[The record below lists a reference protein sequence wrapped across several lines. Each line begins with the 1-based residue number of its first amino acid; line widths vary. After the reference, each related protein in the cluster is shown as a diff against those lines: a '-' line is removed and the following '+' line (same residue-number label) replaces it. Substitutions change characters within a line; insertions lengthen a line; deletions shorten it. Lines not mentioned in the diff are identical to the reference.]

1 MKNMKNLSTLT
12 AALAAVIVLGAC
24 SSDDTYT
31 QPQPQVNTEPL
42 PIAFSSYIGRNVTR
56 ASIIDATAIQ
66 TQGVGV
72 WAMLTTGKYEPT
84 PTATGANTQFS
95 PEFFNNTKVA
105 YETNNSKWNYDGV
118 TYWPKAHDQY
128 VSFLAY
134 GPYMTDAT
142 LYNSTGGTDG
152 DKTYLK
158 YDATQTNQ
166 FDILRSKFK
175 LANMQCWYD
184 HTDATTS
191 EQTTGQATI
200 KKVADDNDAF
210 ATDAN
215 NTDVRLT
222 MIHPTARIAVSV
234 SSSALQN
241 YEHYTTTTNGEA
253 IKSNTTITINSIK
266 LLGDQTTAEATAEKP
281 VGTATAPTGAF
292 THSAYLNLAGKVSG
306 TAGKTGDDGY
316 SIGTGTDKTS
326 FWVADNSA
334 TDKLAF
340 SFNSFYSGS
349 FKDDYSADTQNTTVG
364 PGRKMWVPSTNSG
377 NVIEGTAKVEDG
389 KVSGIPT
396 VADIGTGASDYLFI
410 IPQDF
415 STDGLYCYINYTV
428 KYSDEPDKG
437 YTYAGYGQIK
447 KDFVAGGAYV
457 IRIDIN
463 NTNVAARIPITF
475 TVEDENWSDET
486 QVDVK
491 I

>member
-12 AALAAVIVLGAC
+12 AALAAVLALGAC

-72 WAMLTTGKYEPT
+72 LAMLTTGKYDPT
-84 PTATGANTQFS
+84 SNEANVTKTFT
-95 PEFFNNTKVA
+95 PEFFNNTKVS
-105 YETNNSKWNYDGV
+105 YNNTNSEWSYDGV
-118 TYWPKAHDQY
+118 TYWPKDHDQY

-134 GPYMTDAT
+134 GPYAKSVT
-142 LYNSTGGTDG
+142 LYNSNGGTDG

-158 YDATQTNQ
+158 YDATQAKQ
-166 FDILRSKFK
+166 FDILRSKFN
-175 LANMQCWYD
+175 LANMQCWYN
-184 HTDATTS
+184 HEDATTHL
-191 EQTTGQATI
+191 QTTGQATI
-200 KKVADDNDAF
+200 KKIADDNEAF
-210 ATDAN
+210 ATGDD
-215 NTDVRLT
+215 NTHVKLT

-241 YEHYTTTTNGEA
+241 YEHYTTTTDGEA
-253 IKSNTTITINSIK
+253 IKSNTTITINSIM
-266 LLGDQTTAEATAEKP
+266 LLGDGTTAEATTENH

-292 THSAYLNLAGKVSG
+292 TSSAYLNLAGKVNG
-306 TAGKTGDDGY
+306 KAGGTGDDKY
-316 SIGTGTDKTS
+316 SIGDSKAS
-326 FWVADNSA
+326 FWVADNDA
-334 TDKLAF
+334 GKLAF

-349 FKDDYSADTQNTTVG
+349 FKADYSADTQNTTAG
-364 PGRKMWVPSTNSG
+364 SGRKMWVPTTNSG
-377 NVIEGTAKVEDG
+377 NVIQGTAKVE
-389 KVSGIPT
+389 SGAVTGTPT
-396 VADIGTGASDYLFI
+396 VTDIGTGASDYLFI

-463 NTNVAARIPITF
+463 NTNVSARIPITF